1 MTYSRFTQAR
11 SLDKLG
17 ANRIHLI
24 YLLEK
29 YPHGEFARS
38 KWPEMNEEDSDSDQ
52 MRRASASAIRYL
64 ARRPRTAAEVR
75 THLRRKFPHDIAEQV
90 VADLRERSLI
100 DDAEFARLW
109 TESRLRSKP
118 RSAWL
123 VKREL
128 IGKGISTDI
137 AESAVEDCDDAENAY
152 RAAAAYARRLD
163 GADYTTF
170 HRRLYG
176 YMGRRG
182 FSASISRSVI
192 SRLWRARERG
202 VAGR

>member
-1 MTYSRFTQAR
+1 
-11 SLDKLG
+11 
-17 ANRIHLI
+17 
-24 YLLEK
+24 
-29 YPHGEFARS
+29 
-38 KWPEMNEEDSDSDQ
+38 MNEEDSDSDQ

-64 ARRPRTAAEVR
+64 ARKPRTAAEVL
-75 THLRRKFPHDIAEQV
+75 THLRRKFPYDIAEQV

-109 TESRLRSKP
+109 TESRLRNKP

-128 IGKGISTDI
+128 MSKGVAGDI
-137 AESAVEDCDDAENAY
+137 ADAAVEDCDDAESAY
-152 RAAAAYARRLD
+152 RAASTYSRRLD

-182 FSASISRSVI
+182 FSASVSRSVI
-192 SRLWRARERG
+192 SRLWRAREQGMAR
-202 VAGR
+202 R

>member
-1 MTYSRFTQAR
+1 
-11 SLDKLG
+11 
-17 ANRIHLI
+17 
-24 YLLEK
+24 
-29 YPHGEFARS
+29 
-38 KWPEMNEEDSDSDQ
+38 MNEDIDSDQ
-52 MRRASASAIRYL
+52 TRRASASAIRYL
-64 ARRPRTAAEVR
+64 ARRPRTESEVR

-100 DDAEFARLW
+100 DDAEFARMW
-109 TESRLRSKP
+109 TESRLRHKP

-128 IGKGISTDI
+128 MSKGISGDI
-137 AESAVEDCDDAENAY
+137 ADAAVEDCDDSESAY
-152 RAAAAYARRLD
+152 RAASTYSRRLD
-163 GADYTTF
+163 RADYQTF

-192 SRLWRARERG
+192 SSLWRAREED
-202 VAGR
+202 AGRR

>member
-1 MTYSRFTQAR
+1 
-11 SLDKLG
+11 
-17 ANRIHLI
+17 
-24 YLLEK
+24 
-29 YPHGEFARS
+29 
-38 KWPEMNEEDSDSDQ
+38 MNEEDSDSDQ
-52 MRRASASAIRYL
+52 MRRASASAIRHL
-64 ARRPRTAAEVR
+64 ARRPRTEAEVLGY
-75 THLRRKFPHDIAEQV
+75 LRRKFPHDIAEQV

-109 TESRLRSKP
+109 TESRLRTKP

-128 IGKGISTDI
+128 MNKGVAGNI
-137 AESAVEDCDDAENAY
+137 ADAAVEDYDDSENAY
-152 RAAAAYARRLD
+152 RAASKYSRLMARRLD
-163 GADYTTF
+163 GADYETF

-192 SRLWRARERG
+192 SKLWRDRSHSPAEDFTLRQAEGERVDAEQERAREEGAERG
-202 VAGR
+202 

>member
-1 MTYSRFTQAR
+1 
-11 SLDKLG
+11 
-17 ANRIHLI
+17 
-24 YLLEK
+24 
-29 YPHGEFARS
+29 
-38 KWPEMNEEDSDSDQ
+38 MNDEDSDSDQ
-52 MRRASASAIRYL
+52 IRRASASAIRHL
-64 ARRPRTAAEVR
+64 ARRPRTAAEVL

-90 VADLRERSLI
+90 VADLCERSLI

-109 TESRLRSKP
+109 TESRLRNKP

-128 IGKGISTDI
+128 MSKGVAGDI
-137 AESAVEDCDDAENAY
+137 ADAAVEDCDDSESAY
-152 RAAAAYARRLD
+152 RAASTYSRRLD
-163 GADYTTF
+163 RADYETF

-192 SRLWRARERG
+192 SNLWRAREEGAER
-202 VAGR
+202 R

>member
-1 MTYSRFTQAR
+1 
-11 SLDKLG
+11 
-17 ANRIHLI
+17 
-24 YLLEK
+24 
-29 YPHGEFARS
+29 
-38 KWPEMNEEDSDSDQ
+38 MNDEDSDSDQ
-52 MRRASASAIRYL
+52 RRRASASAIRHL
-64 ARRPRTAAEVR
+64 ARKPRTEAEVLA
-75 THLRRKFPHDIAEQV
+75 HLCRKFPRDIAEQV

-128 IGKGISTDI
+128 MNKGIRRELAD
-137 AESAVEDCDDAENAY
+137 AAVSECDDSESAY
-152 RAAAAYARRLD
+152 RAASAYSRRLD
-163 GADYTTF
+163 GADYETF

-182 FSASISRSVI
+182 FSASISRSVV
-192 SRLWRARERG
+192 SSLWRAREQGTVR
-202 VAGR
+202 R

>member
-1 MTYSRFTQAR
+1 
-11 SLDKLG
+11 
-17 ANRIHLI
+17 
-24 YLLEK
+24 
-29 YPHGEFARS
+29 
-38 KWPEMNEEDSDSDQ
+38 MNEEDSDSDQ
-52 MRRASASAIRYL
+52 MRRASASAIRHL
-64 ARRPRTAAEVR
+64 ARRPRTEAEVL

-109 TESRLRSKP
+109 TESRLRAKP

-128 IGKGISTDI
+128 MSKGVSSDI
-137 AESAVEDCDDAENAY
+137 ADAAVEDCDDSENAY
-152 RAAAAYARRLD
+152 RAASTYSRRLD
-163 GADYTTF
+163 GADYETF

-182 FSASISRSVI
+182 FSASVSRSVI
-192 SRLWRARERG
+192 SNLWRERDQALQEAQDEWVDAQGERSRAREQRT
-202 VAGR
+202 GRR

>member
-1 MTYSRFTQAR
+1 
-11 SLDKLG
+11 
-17 ANRIHLI
+17 
-24 YLLEK
+24 
-29 YPHGEFARS
+29 
-38 KWPEMNEEDSDSDQ
+38 MNDEDSDSDQ
-52 MRRASASAIRYL
+52 IRRASASAIRHL
-64 ARRPRTAAEVR
+64 ARRPRTAAEVL

-109 TESRLRSKP
+109 TESRLRNKP

-128 IGKGISTDI
+128 MSKGVASDI
-137 AESAVEDCDDAENAY
+137 ADAAVEDCDDSESAY
-152 RAAAAYARRLD
+152 RAASTYSRRLD
-163 GADYTTF
+163 RADYETF

-192 SRLWRARERG
+192 SNLWRAREEGAER
-202 VAGR
+202 R

>member
-1 MTYSRFTQAR
+1 
-11 SLDKLG
+11 
-17 ANRIHLI
+17 
-24 YLLEK
+24 
-29 YPHGEFARS
+29 
-38 KWPEMNEEDSDSDQ
+38 MNEEDSDSDQ
-52 MRRASASAIRYL
+52 MRRASASAIRHL
-64 ARRPRTAAEVR
+64 ARRPRTEVEVL

-109 TESRLRSKP
+109 TESRLRAKP

-128 IGKGISTDI
+128 MSKGVSGDI
-137 AESAVEDCDDAENAY
+137 ADAAVEDCDDSENAY
-152 RAAAAYARRLD
+152 RAASTYSRRLD
-163 GADYTTF
+163 GADYETF

-182 FSASISRSVI
+182 FSASVSRSVI
-192 SRLWRARERG
+192 SNLWRERDQALREAQDEWADVQGERGRAREQRT
-202 VAGR
+202 GRR

>member
-1 MTYSRFTQAR
+1 
-11 SLDKLG
+11 
-17 ANRIHLI
+17 
-24 YLLEK
+24 
-29 YPHGEFARS
+29 
-38 KWPEMNEEDSDSDQ
+38 MNEEDSDSDQ
-52 MRRASASAIRYL
+52 MRRASASAIRHL
-64 ARRPRTAAEVR
+64 ARRPRTGAEVLAR
-75 THLRRKFPHDIAEQV
+75 TLRRKFPHDIAEQV

-109 TESRLRSKP
+109 TESRLRTKP

-128 IGKGISTDI
+128 MNKGVAGNI
-137 AESAVEDCDDAENAY
+137 ADAAVEDCDDSENAN
-152 RAAAAYARRLD
+152 RAAFTYSRRLD
-163 GADYTTF
+163 GADYETF

-192 SRLWRARERG
+192 SKLWRDRSKSPTEDYTLRQAQGERVDAEQERAREEGAERG
-202 VAGR
+202 

>member
-1 MTYSRFTQAR
+1 
-11 SLDKLG
+11 
-17 ANRIHLI
+17 
-24 YLLEK
+24 
-29 YPHGEFARS
+29 
-38 KWPEMNEEDSDSDQ
+38 MNEDIDSDY

-64 ARRPRTAAEVR
+64 ARRPRTEAEVR
-75 THLRRKFPHDIAEQV
+75 AHLRRKFLHDIAEQV

-109 TESRLRSKP
+109 AESRLRTKP

-128 IGKGISTDI
+128 MSKGIASDL
-137 AESAVEDCDDAENAY
+137 AEAAVSECDDSENAY
-152 RAAAAYARRLD
+152 RAAAAYSRRLD
-163 GADYTTF
+163 GADYETF

-192 SRLWRARERG
+192 SSLWRAREQGTVR
-202 VAGR
+202 R